1 MGKASSAPMSERTG
15 SSARV
20 GAFFTELE
28 PAIQEVAIAVRVLVW
43 SAAPEMQET
52 FKWNHPCY
60 VQKGNVCSIMPTER
74 YVRLQF
80 FQGSSLSD
88 PRGLLEGT
96 GRGMRHIKLSNAEA
110 MSSDGIRALIREA
123 IQLDAGL

>member
-1 MGKASSAPMSERTG
+1 
-15 SSARV
+15 
-20 GAFFTELE
+20 
-28 PAIQEVAIAVRVLVW
+28 
-43 SAAPEMQET
+43 
-52 FKWNHPCY
+52 
-60 VQKGNVCSIMPTER
+60 MPTER

-88 PRGLLEGT
+88 PQGLLEGT

-110 MSSDGIRALIREA
+110 MPSDGIRALIREA